1 MTETSGDTR
10 SPRIAPR
17 SAVTAIP
24 LFFVRGVTR
33 ILEVIPKLIEK
44 LAFLE

>member
-1 MTETSGDTR
+1 MTETSSDTT
-10 SPRIAPR
+10 SPRIASW
-17 SAVTAIP
+17 SAVMAIP

-33 ILEVIPKLIEK
+33 ILEAVPKLIEK